1 MHRSIPSI
9 LCLGIWVSVAG
20 AGSPSASVPVSFR
33 NDVMAV
39 LSKAG
44 CNAGACHGNKNG
56 KAGFK
61 LSLRGQDPDADFDA
75 LTRDLYARRTDP
87 ADPDQSLILLK
98 PTAQIAH
105 QGGQRF
111 RAGSREYEILR
122 QWIAAGTPKDDA
134 SVPALQQLE
143 VTPSQQVLVEPADH
157 LQIKAI
163 AHFSDGSNR
172 DVSKLCVYEQSADL
186 AKISP
191 DGLIQRQG
199 SGETAVVVRYLQ
211 CQQVVRLAFVP
222 SRPGFVWN
230 SPKPNNYIDD
240 AVFAK
245 LETLRVNPSGPC
257 TDGEFLRRAYLDLLG
272 KLPTPEEAGSFL
284 DDASAHK
291 RSDLVNRLLE
301 RPEYAEFWALKWSDL
316 LRSEERTL
324 DRTGVA
330 DFHEWI
336 RKSIADNKP
345 IDQFARELIS
355 ARGSTYTNPPANYY
369 RANRDAATRGEATA
383 QIFLGLRLRCA
394 TCHNHPFD
402 RWTQNDY
409 YNWADL
415 FARVDYKIIE
425 NKRTDKNDGHEFIG
439 EQIIYEKDKGEIEDP
454 RHGHTAEPKLL
465 GANVVPDGQ
474 DRLDAVAQWITS
486 PKNPFFARMQV
497 NRIWFNLMGRGIVD
511 PVDDF
516 RATNPPS
523 HPELL
528 DALAQDFIAHGYDAR
543 YLIRLIMAS
552 KVYALSSTPNDTN
565 ADDEVNYSHVIPRRL
580 TAEQLLDAEHDVM
593 GVPAQFAGYDQPM
606 RAIDVPGVRAVNRRT
621 GGKPTV
627 CDQFLVTFGKPP
639 RLLVTESERSGKT
652 TLGQAFQLISGPDTT
667 GMLSARDNRLGKL
680 LAQGKSTNEI
690 ITELYWTALT
700 RAPSDMEL
708 NALSKHVKESNT
720 RRAGLEDVAWALL
733 NAKEFVLRK

>member
-1 MHRSIPSI
+1 MYRVILSMFCVSFSAALACAADEPIPQHI
-9 LCLGIWVSVAG
+9 
-20 AGSPSASVPVSFR
+20 SFR

-39 LSKAG
+39 LSKSG

-56 KAGFK
+56 KGGFK

-75 LTRDLYARRTDP
+75 LTRDLYARRTNP
-87 ADPDQSLILLK
+87 ADPERSLILLK

-111 RAGSREYEILR
+111 RPGSMEYQILR
-122 QWIAAGTPKDDA
+122 QWIASGTPKDGA
-134 SVPALQQLE
+134 SVPVLQQLE
-143 VTPSQQVLVEPADH
+143 VSPSRQVLVEPADH
-157 LQIKAI
+157 LRIRAI
-163 AHFSDGSNR
+163 AHFSDGSSR

-191 DGLIQRQG
+191 DGLVQRQRM
-199 SGETAVVVRYLQ
+199 GETAVVVRYLQ

-222 SRPGFVWN
+222 SRPGFVWS
-230 SPKPNNYIDD
+230 SPESNNYIDE

-245 LETLRVNPSGPC
+245 LNMLRVNPSGPC

-272 KLPTPEEAGSFL
+272 KLPTPDEARSFV
-284 DDASAHK
+284 DDSSSNK
-291 RSDLVNRLLE
+291 RSELVSRLLD

-324 DRTGVA
+324 DRKGVGA
-330 DFHEWI
+330 FHEWI

-355 ARGSTYTNPPANYY
+355 ARGSTYANPPANYY

-402 RWTQNDY
+402 RLTQDDF

-425 NKRTDKNDGHEFIG
+425 NKRTDKNDSHEFIG
-439 EQIIYEKDKGEIEDP
+439 EQIVFEKDKGEIEDP
-454 RHGHTAEPKLL
+454 RHGHTPEPKLL
-465 GANVVPDGQ
+465 GAGVVPEGQ

-528 DALAQDFIAHGYDAR
+528 DALARDFIAHGYDAR
-543 YLIRLIMAS
+543 YIIRLIMAS

-565 ADDEVNYSHVIPRRL
+565 SDDEVNYSHVIPRRL

-593 GVPAQFAGYDQPM
+593 AVPAHFAGYDQPI
-606 RAIDVPGVRAVNRRT
+606 RAIDIPGVRAVTPRT
-621 GGKPTV
+621 GGRPTV

-639 RLLVTESERSGKT
+639 RLLVTESERSSET

-667 GMLSARDNRLGKL
+667 QMLSARDNRLGKL
-680 LAQGKSTNEI
+680 LSEGKSTHEI
-690 ITELYWTALT
+690 ITELYWAALT
-700 RAPSDMEL
+700 RAPSDVEL
-708 NALSKHVKESNT
+708 KALSEHVRNSAT

>member
-1 MHRSIPSI
+1 MIRPALAIFCVIFCASAE
-9 LCLGIWVSVAG
+9 LAAA
-20 AGSPSASVPVSFR
+20 AGSGSPPSFR

-39 LSKAG
+39 LSKSG

-56 KAGFK
+56 KGGFK
-61 LSLRGQDPDADFDA
+61 LSLRGQDPTLDFDA
-75 LTRDLYARRTDP
+75 ITRDLYSRRIDL
-87 ADPDQSLILLK
+87 ADPNRSLLLLK

-111 RAGSREYEILR
+111 RVGSMEYDILR

-134 SVPALQQLE
+134 SVPALQKLD
-143 VTPSQQVLVEPADH
+143 VTPSNLVLVEPADRV
-157 LQIKAI
+157 QIKAI
-163 AHFSDGSNR
+163 ARFSDGSAR
-172 DVSKLCVYEQSADL
+172 EVSKLCVYEQSADL

-191 DGLIQRQG
+191 DGLVHRQRT
-199 SGETAVVVRYLQ
+199 GETAVVVRYLQ

-230 SPKPNNYIDD
+230 SPQASNYIDD
-240 AVFAK
+240 AIFAK
-245 LETLRVNPSGPC
+245 LKALRVNPSGPC
-257 TDGEFLRRAYLDLLG
+257 RDGEFLRRAYLDLLG
-272 KLPTPEEAGSFL
+272 KLPTPEEAGAFL
-284 DDASAHK
+284 EDSSPDK
-291 RSDLVNRLLE
+291 RAQVVEHLLD

-324 DRTGVA
+324 DRKGVA
-330 DFHEWI
+330 AFHEWI
-336 RKSIADNKP
+336 RKSIADDKP

-355 ARGSTYTNPPANYY
+355 ARGSTYENPPANYY

-383 QIFLGLRLRCA
+383 EIFLGLRLRCA

-402 RWTQNDY
+402 RWTQDDY

-425 NKRTDKNDGHEFIG
+425 NKRTDKNDSHEFIG
-439 EQIIYEKDKGEIEDP
+439 EQIVYEKEKGEIEDP
-454 RHGHTAEPKLL
+454 RHGHTPEAKLL
-465 GANVVPDGQ
+465 GSDVVPDGQ
-474 DRLDAVAQWITS
+474 DRLDAVANWITS

-497 NRIWFNLMGRGIVD
+497 NRIWFNLMGRGLVD

-528 DALAQDFIAHGYDAR
+528 DALTQDFITHKYDAR
-543 YLIRLIMAS
+543 YLIRLIMGS
-552 KVYALSSTPNDTN
+552 KAYALSSTPNETN

-593 GVPAQFAGYDQPM
+593 GVPARFAGYDQPI
-606 RAIDVPGVRAVNRRT
+606 RAIDVPGVKAVTPRS
-621 GGKPTV
+621 GGRPTV

-639 RLLVTESERSGKT
+639 RLLVTESERSSET
-652 TLGQAFQLISGPDTT
+652 TLGQAFQLICGPDTT
-667 GMLSARDNRLGKL
+667 LMLSARDNRLGRL
-680 LAQGKSTNEI
+680 LAQGKSTGDI
-690 ITELYWTALT
+690 ITELYWAALT
-700 RAPSDMEL
+700 RAPSDAEL
-708 NALSKHVKESNT
+708 KALTRHVWESTT
-720 RRAGLEDVAWALL
+720 RRSGLEDVAWALL
-733 NAKEFVLRK
+733 NSKEFVLRK

>member
-1 MHRSIPSI
+1 MYRIALLI
-9 LCLGIWVSVAG
+9 LTLCVC
-20 AGSPSASVPVSFR
+20 GSSASAADSAPNSISFH

-39 LSKAG
+39 LSKSG

-56 KAGFK
+56 KGGFK

-75 LTRDLYARRTDP
+75 LTRDLYARRTNS
-87 ADPDQSLILLK
+87 ADPDHSLVLLK

-111 RAGSREYEILR
+111 RAGSMEYQILR
-122 QWIAAGTPKDDA
+122 QWIAAGTPKDDPTA
-134 SVPALQQLE
+134 PVLQQLD

-157 LQIKAI
+157 LRIKAI
-163 AHFSDGSNR
+163 ARFSDGSLR
-172 DVSKLCVYEQSADL
+172 DVSDLCVYEQSAEL

-191 DGLIQRQG
+191 DGLIQRRG
-199 SGETAVVVRYLQ
+199 MGETAVIVRYLQ

-222 SRPGFVWN
+222 ARPGFAWS
-230 SPKPNNYIDD
+230 SPESNDYIDD
-240 AVFAK
+240 AIYAK
-245 LETLRVNPSGPC
+245 LKTLRVNPSGEC
-257 TDGEFLRRAYLDLLG
+257 TDGDFIRRAYLDLLG
-272 KLPTPEEAGSFL
+272 KLPTHDEAATFL
-284 DDASAHK
+284 ADSSAGK
-291 RSDLVNRLLE
+291 RSELVDHLLE

-316 LRSEERTL
+316 LRNEERTL
-324 DRTGVA
+324 DRKGVGV
-330 DFHEWI
+330 FHEWI
-336 RKSIADNKP
+336 RKAIADNKP
-345 IDQFARELIS
+345 IDRFARELIS
-355 ARGSTYTNPPANYY
+355 ARGSTYENPPANYY

-383 QIFLGLRLRCA
+383 ELFLGLRLRCA

-402 RWTQNDY
+402 RWTQDDY

-425 NKRTDKNDGHEFIG
+425 NKRTDKNDSHEFIG
-439 EQIIYEKDKGEIEDP
+439 EQVVFEQDKGEIEDP
-454 RHGHTAEPKLL
+454 RHGHTPEPKLL
-465 GANVVPDGQ
+465 GADVVSNGQ

-497 NRIWFNLMGRGIVD
+497 NRIWFNLMGRGLVD

-528 DALAQDFIAHGYDAR
+528 DALARDFVGHGYDAR

-552 KVYALSSTPNDTN
+552 KTYALSSTPNETN
-565 ADDEVNYSHVIPRRL
+565 GDDEVNYSHVVPRRL

-593 GVPAQFAGYDQPM
+593 GLPAQFAGYDEPI
-606 RAIDVPGVRAVNRRT
+606 RAIDIPGVRAVNRRT
-621 GGKPTV
+621 GGKPTIA
-627 CDQFLVTFGKPP
+627 DQFLITFGKPP
-639 RLLVTESERSGKT
+639 RLLVSECERSSET

-667 GMLSARDNRLGKL
+667 QMLAARDNRLGKL
-680 LAQGKSTNEI
+680 LAEGKSTAAI
-690 ITELYWTALT
+690 ISELYWAALT
-700 RAPSDMEL
+700 RAPSDVEL
-708 NALSKHVKESNT
+708 ACLSQHVWESAT

>member
-1 MHRSIPSI
+1 MHRILLSIF
-9 LCLGIWVSVAG
+9 CLSFWAG
-20 AGSPSASVPVSFR
+20 FARAADVPLPRHISFR

-39 LSKAG
+39 LSKSG

-87 ADPDQSLILLK
+87 ADPERSLILLK

-111 RAGSREYEILR
+111 RIGSMEYEILR
-122 QWIAAGTPKDDA
+122 RWIAAGTPRDDT
-134 SVPALQQLE
+134 SVPALQRLD
-143 VTPSQQVLVEPADH
+143 VTPSQQVLVEPADR
-157 LQIKAI
+157 LQIRAI
-163 AHFSDGSNR
+163 ARLSDGSER
-172 DVSKLCVYEQSADL
+172 DVSNLCVYEQSADL

-191 DGLIQRQG
+191 DGLVLRQRM
-199 SGETAVVVRYLQ
+199 GETAVVVRYLQ
-211 CQQVVRLAFVP
+211 CQQVIRLAFVP

-230 SPKPNNYIDD
+230 SPESNNYIDE

-245 LETLRVNPSGPC
+245 LKTLRVNPSGPC

-272 KLPTPEEAGSFL
+272 KLPTPEEAKSFL
-284 DDASAHK
+284 DDSSPNK
-291 RSDLVNRLLE
+291 RADLVNDLLD

-324 DRTGVA
+324 DRRGVA
-330 DFHEWI
+330 AFHEGI

-345 IDQFARELIS
+345 IDEFARELIS
-355 ARGSTYTNPPANYY
+355 ARGSTYANPPANYY

-402 RWTQNDY
+402 RWTQDDY

-425 NKRTDKNDGHEFIG
+425 NKRTDNNDSHEFVG
-439 EQIIYEKDKGEIEDP
+439 EQIVYEKDKGEIADP
-454 RHGHTAEPKLL
+454 RHGHTPEPKLL
-465 GANVVPDGQ
+465 GADVVPDGQ

-486 PKNPFFARMQV
+486 AKNPYFARMQV

-528 DALAQDFIAHGYDAR
+528 DKLAQDFVAHHYDAR
-543 YLIRLIMAS
+543 YIIRLIMAS
-552 KVYALSSTPNDTN
+552 KIYALSSTPSDTN
-565 ADDEVNYSHVIPRRL
+565 ADDEVNDSHVVPRRL

-593 GVPAQFAGYDQPM
+593 GVPARFAGYDQPI
-606 RAIDVPGVRAVNRRT
+606 RAIDIPGVRAVNRRS

-639 RLLVTESERSGKT
+639 RLLVTESERSSET
-652 TLGQAFQLISGPDTT
+652 TLGQAFQLISGPDITQ
-667 GMLSARDNRLGKL
+667 MLSARDNRLGKL
-680 LAQGKSTNEI
+680 LADGKSTDQI
-690 ITELYWTALT
+690 ITELYWAALT
-700 RAPSDMEL
+700 RAPSDGEL
-708 NALSKHVKESNT
+708 QALGIHVRNSPS
-720 RRAGLEDVAWALL
+720 RRTGLEDVAWALL